1 MFLEKKEYNL
11 NMLLNFEMLKEILI
25 KLSKSQDK
33 LENEIKSIHQM
44 NSKRDNLII
53 QLEKSVFNNSSY
65 HDNLQKEINEEE
77 KEIKEK
83 IADNKSFRESE
94 SNKIAIQDNEEYN
107 KNENE
112 IENKINTN
120 NNINYENINEIK
132 NEEENENKNEKEEKI
147 ENIEN
152 KINNQNISIDNNNNS
167 EQKLIEKK
175 LSGKQKNIVTNDT
188 NINSYTNQ
196 TSENNKKD
204 QSSIIGTMVSPDLI
218 TKMMKQ
224 LKEQNTKLIL
234 LENQV
239 KAISKNNKNLES
251 HLNNHILDNESE
263 IQLINDRIN
272 SLFQKNE
279 EYDQKIENLQ
289 VKASELD
296 VFSILKD
303 SGDGTI
309 DATKVMVKALEEKI
323 FKKFELVDA
332 RYKKDSS
339 DNLKMKTNLE
349 NITPKLGQF
358 QRELERIS
366 DINKQVKEDLD
377 NYKKENE
384 EQNLDSM
391 NTMNND
397 IKRKL
402 SELKDELENNLK
414 NKILSLENQLKNIK
428 AANSENNTFDLLKL
442 GLGNNG
448 LDSEAAQA
456 LEKKINDLRKK
467 TNDLENTLKL
477 HMDKKEIEDVKKEIK
492 DMKFI
497 LDKKITKDDLKE
509 LYNFHLS
516 GVDEINDIKDR
527 ESITYDELR
536 KTIKDLQNL
545 QQRVESLSGN
555 LALLQNNPSSGN
567 TKIIDFS
574 KYIDNQKLTET
585 LKPFLKEF
593 EKLYKEIDSFRRD
606 ITDIDS
612 QGKNYTKST
621 LSKLDEDL
629 NNKINELKVFVQKK
643 YLEKFEFNKT
653 IKSIEVQI
661 KSLNDE
667 PKKNDSDS
675 WLLAKRPLKCFNCAS
690 CEANIKNENYN
701 TADYLP
707 WKKYP
712 RGEKIHRMG
721 QGFSHMLQM
730 MTSEFIKS
738 IEKNEFPMEYDL
750 SSKNTN
756 NNSNAISNQYDKSTI
771 TGFVVNSKEHDDGL
785 QNIKKAKMKLPKVK
799 QFSKPKIRKYEET
812 LPITDDE
819 LQDNIE
825 INKDIVINSNS
836 PKILKITKKSKKNGE
851 DKGSKSINGNLMTMQ
866 GGFTQRER
874 NNPFS
879 RNNFLKTEKNEN
891 IGTLNNSPK
900 NNV

>member
-152 KINNQNISIDNNNNS
+152 KINNQNVSIDNNNNS

-332 RYKKDSS
+332 RYKKDSL
-339 DNLKMKTNLE
+339 DNIKMKTNVE

-366 DINKQVKEDLD
+366 DINKQVKEELD

-384 EQNLDSM
+384 EQNLDNM

-477 HMDKKEIEDVKKEIK
+477 HMDKKEIEDIKKEIK

-874 NNPFS
+874 NNPFT

>member
-1 MFLEKKEYNL
+1 
-11 NMLLNFEMLKEILI
+11 
-25 KLSKSQDK
+25 
-33 LENEIKSIHQM
+33 M

-94 SNKIAIQDNEEYN
+94 SNKIVIQDNEEYN

-272 SLFQKNE
+272 SLLQKNE
-279 EYDQKIENLQ
+279 EYDQKIDNLQ

-303 SGDGTI
+303 SGGGTI
-309 DATKVMVKALEEKI
+309 DATKIMVKALEEKI

-339 DNLKMKTNLE
+339 DNLKMKTNVE

-402 SELKDELENNLK
+402 SELKDELEKNLK

-428 AANSENNTFDLLKL
+428 TANSENNTFDLLKL

-477 HMDKKEIEDVKKEIK
+477 HMDKKEIDDIKKEIK

-516 GVDEINDIKDR
+516 GVDEINDMKDR
-527 ESITYDELR
+527 QSITNDELR
-536 KTIKDLQNL
+536 KTVKDLQNL

-555 LALLQNNPSSGN
+555 LALLQNTPSSGN
-567 TKIIDFS
+567 AKIIDFS

-593 EKLYKEIDSFRRD
+593 EKLYKEMDSFRRD
-606 ITDIDS
+606 ISDIDS
-612 QGKNYTKST
+612 QGKNYTK
-621 LSKLDEDL
+621 
-629 NNKINELKVFVQKK
+629 KIF
-643 YLEKFEFNKT
+643 
-653 IKSIEVQI
+653 
-661 KSLNDE
+661 
-667 PKKNDSDS
+667 
-675 WLLAKRPLKCFNCAS
+675 
-690 CEANIKNENYN
+690 
-701 TADYLP
+701 
-707 WKKYP
+707 
-712 RGEKIHRMG
+712 G
-721 QGFSHMLQM
+721 
-730 MTSEFIKS
+730 
-738 IEKNEFPMEYDL
+738 
-750 SSKNTN
+750 
-756 NNSNAISNQYDKSTI
+756 
-771 TGFVVNSKEHDDGL
+771 
-785 QNIKKAKMKLPKVK
+785 
-799 QFSKPKIRKYEET
+799 KIR
-812 LPITDDE
+812 I
-819 LQDNIE
+819 
-825 INKDIVINSNS
+825 
-836 PKILKITKKSKKNGE
+836 
-851 DKGSKSINGNLMTMQ
+851 
-866 GGFTQRER
+866 
-874 NNPFS
+874 
-879 RNNFLKTEKNEN
+879 
-891 IGTLNNSPK
+891 
-900 NNV
+900 